1 MLTAD
6 KNKLMDQ
13 MKNDAPFCGM
23 PDSLPKI
30 ARRLAGANINKTCIS
45 AMKLV
50 ISSGMS
56 DCVDYA
62 FLTSVLMFVCGAHAN
77 AVRRVFCFL

>member
-23 PDSLPKI
+23 PHNLPKI
-30 ARRLAGANINKTCIS
+30 ARRLAGTNINKTCIS
-45 AMKLV
+45 AITLV
-50 ISSGMS
+50 ILSGMS
-56 DCVDYA
+56 GGVDYA
-62 FLTSVLMFVCGAHAN
+62 FFN
-77 AVRRVFCFL
+77 KRFDVRVRSAC